1 MTKATPTCAAPRCAA
16 EVGRN
21 TPFCRRH
28 WDKLPG
34 KLRSR
39 ISMSAMAATGSSV
52 RNDEIG
58 RAVRLLGTIS

>member
-1 MTKATPTCAAPRCAA
+1 M
-16 EVGRN
+16 VDRN

-39 ISMSAMAATGSSV
+39 IGMSAAAKDSVV
-52 RNDEIG
+52 RNDDIG

>member
-1 MTKATPTCAAPRCAA
+1 MSGQARSCAIATCS
-16 EVGRN
+16 EVVGRN

-39 ISMSAMAATGSSV
+39 ISMAATGRHTDV
-52 RNDEIG
+52 RQSEIDRG
-58 RAVRLLGTIS
+58 VRLIGMMA